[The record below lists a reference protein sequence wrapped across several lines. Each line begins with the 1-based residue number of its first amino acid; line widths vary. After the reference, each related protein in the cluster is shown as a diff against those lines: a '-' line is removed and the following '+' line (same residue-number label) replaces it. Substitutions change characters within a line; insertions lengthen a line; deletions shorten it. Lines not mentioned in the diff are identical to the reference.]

1 MIDLLICCTE
11 NKLYELDIISK
22 TKEYKKDGHFLFLAR
37 VKDDHQI
44 PEELIIGHDDGS
56 EDYKFDPYGKE
67 KYESIYSREP
77 YEIDGVLTTPP
88 KKIGVFA

>member
-1 MIDLLICCTE
+1 MYT
-11 NKLYELDIISK
+11 DIQNYHEIECLAK
-22 TKEYKKDGHFLFLAR
+22 TRMKSDGAYCVYLVR
-37 VKDDHQI
+37 VDFDHEI

-77 YEIDGVLTTPP
+77 YEIDGVLITPP